1 MKKDNRPEV
10 ILIAA
15 MAANRVIGRGG
26 EIPWHIPGEQTR
38 FKEITMGYPILMGRK
53 TWQAIGRPLPGRRS
67 IVLSRNKQFQAK
79 GAEIVPSLAEG
90 IALCQDAEKIF
101 VIGGEQVYRQALELA
116 DTIILTVLP
125 YPVTGDA
132 CFPEIPEQA
141 FTLSNVTK
149 YGEEHPYR
157 VELYTRCSLDTH

>member
-1 MKKDNRPEV
+1 MGEKSRPEI

-15 MAANRVIGRGG
+15 MAANRVIGRDNA
-26 EIPWHIPGEQTR
+26 IPWHIPGEQER
-38 FKEITMGYPILMGRK
+38 FREITMGYPLIMGRK

-67 IVLSRNKQFQAK
+67 IVLSRNKQFHAK

-101 VIGGEQVYRQALELA
+101 VIGGEQVYRQALDLA

-125 YPVTGDA
+125 YPATGDA
-132 CFPEIPEQA
+132 CFPEIPEQE
-141 FTLSNVTK
+141 FTLSNITE

-157 VELYTRCSLDTH
+157 VELYTRCSLDAY